1 MMKMIFSIAF
11 IAVLSLSS
19 LRGEWQNKS
28 FNWKKCDRPHPGI
41 QLAEWKF
48 HSPRLIRVYAMRIN
62 LRTPGLQF
70 HVTGKA
76 PEYGYPMPEDALFT
90 VRTRRQTTV
99 DFFNDLLQK
108 EHRPMVAAIN
118 GAPWKPW
125 VAPWNHPFADCM
137 GLLISDGDVVL
148 PSNGI
153 KPSLIIYRDGR
164 AEMKLL
170 KPDADLSGIRHAISG
185 FFFVL
190 EKGVPAGNKKNLAP
204 RTGLGLSAD
213 RRYMYWIVADGR
225 QEKYSQGMTVY
236 EVGTFLR
243 YLGADTGINMDG
255 GGSSTFVLL
264 RQNKAVMLNRQPKNS
279 IRKVGSSIGISI
291 ARP

>member
-1 MMKMIFSIAF
+1 M
-11 IAVLSLSS
+11 
-19 LRGEWQNKS
+19 
-28 FNWKKCDRPHPGI
+28 KKCYIILILTAFLLPSL
-41 QLAEWKF
+41 LAEWQDGHFTWEKSEKIAPGVCAADWGF
-48 HSPRLIRVYAMRIN
+48 TRPRKIRIFALRID

-204 RTGLGLSAD
+204 RTGIGLSAD

-243 YLGADTGINMDG
+243 YLGADTGLNMDG

-264 RQNKAVMLNRQPKNS
+264 RQNKAVMLNKQPKNS

>member
-1 MMKMIFSIAF
+1 
-11 IAVLSLSS
+11 
-19 LRGEWQNKS
+19 
-28 FNWKKCDRPHPGI
+28 
-41 QLAEWKF
+41 
-48 HSPRLIRVYAMRIN
+48 
-62 LRTPGLQF
+62 
-70 HVTGKA
+70 
-76 PEYGYPMPEDALFT
+76 MPEDALFT

-108 EHRPMVAAIN
+108 EHHPMVAAIN

-153 KPSLIIYRDGR
+153 KPSLIIFNDGR

-170 KPDADLSGIRHAISG
+170 KPDTDLSGIRHAISG
-185 FFFVL
+185 FFFAL
-190 EKGVPAGNKKNLAP
+190 KKGVPVGNKKNTAP
-204 RTGLGLSAD
+204 RTGIGLSAD
-213 RRYMYWIVADGR
+213 RRYMYWVVADGR
-225 QEKYSQGMTVY
+225 QENYSLGMTVY

-243 YLGADTGINMDG
+243 YLGADVGLNMDG

-264 RQNKAVMLNRQPKNS
+264 RQNKAVMLNKQPKNS